1 MNYNEKQEKIDYI
14 NIKIFWKIYLIKDNI
29 KRKYKPYIRKKVSAT
44 NMTNKKYKA
53 YSKDAYKLIR
63 ERWN

>member
-29 KRKYKPYIRKKVSAT
+29 
-44 NMTNKKYKA
+44 NKEKIQAMY
-53 YSKDAYKLIR
+53 
-63 ERWN
+63 